1 MRILAIA
8 WKDLSITF
16 RDRNALFLMILAPLV
31 LSFIIGASF
40 GNFLIG
46 GSSVPFD
53 QIPVL
58 VVNDDAGDMGQQFV
72 ATMQAGELADLLLV
86 TQMDDLDEARAI
98 VQQGDARAAVH
109 IPAGF
114 STAVRGETPATSPTI
129 IAFYAD
135 PTATLTPNIVRGI
148 VARITNSF
156 NTGAIGAQVTVEQL
170 MGQTAVLGPALAQL
184 GAVLEE
190 QIGSQMEQGNGRAA
204 NGRAAITLRQLTV
217 GEIEEPLEISPFAF
231 FAPSMG
237 ILFLMFAMMDSTR
250 SILEEEREGT
260 LPRLLTTPI
269 AHSELLLGKVGG
281 VFVAGIIQ
289 FVVFVVASR
298 LLFQL
303 NWGHSASGL
312 ALMVLAIVLAYT
324 GLGLLIAAFARDV
337 NQAAIFG
344 SVISLVFAALGGNFV
359 NAQNFPPWLDQLS
372 KITINRWGIDGLT
385 ALTIYDGGLN
395 DVLLPAAILLSIGSL
410 FFLLALWQFGRRI
423 KR

>member
-1 MRILAIA
+1 MKILAIA

-16 RDRNALFLMILAPLV
+16 RDRNALLLMILAPLV

-40 GNFLIG
+40 GNFLLG

-58 VVNDDAGDMGQQFV
+58 VVNEDDGEMGEQFV
-72 ATMQAGELADLLLV
+72 AIMQAGELAELLLV
-86 TQMDDLDEARAI
+86 TEMTDLDEARAI
-98 VQQGDARAAVH
+98 VQRGEARAAVH
-109 IPAGF
+109 IPAEF
-114 STAVRGETPATSPTI
+114 STAVRGSTDSSSPAI

-135 PTATLTPNIVRGI
+135 PTATVTPNIVRGI
-148 VARITNSF
+148 VMQIAHSF

-170 MGQTAVLGPALAQL
+170 MGQTAVLGLALARL
-184 GAVLEE
+184 GTVLEE
-190 QIGSQMEQGNGRAA
+190 QIGTQSGQA
-204 NGRAAITLRQLTV
+204 NSGATINLRQISV
-217 GEIEEPLEISPFAF
+217 GEIEEPVEISPFAF

-250 SILEEEREGT
+250 SILEEERAGT

-281 VFVAGIIQ
+281 VFLAGIIQ

-303 NWGHSASGL
+303 NWGQSVSGL

-385 ALTIYDGGLN
+385 ALTIYNGGLA
-395 DVLLPAAILLSIGSL
+395 DVLIPAAILLGIGGL
-410 FFLLALWQFGRRI
+410 FFLLALWQFDRRMT
-423 KR
+423 K

>member
-1 MRILAIA
+1 MKVLAIA

-72 ATMQAGELADLLLV
+72 TTMQAGELADLLLV
-86 TQMDDLDEARAI
+86 TEMTDLDEARAI

-114 STAVRGETPATSPTI
+114 STAVRGATPATSPAI

-135 PTATLTPNIVRGI
+135 PSATLTPNIVRGI
-148 VARITNSF
+148 VVRITNSF
-156 NTGAIGAQVTVEQL
+156 NTGAIGALVTVEQL
-170 MGQTAVLGPALAQL
+170 RGQTAVLGPALAQL

-190 QIGSQMEQGNGRAA
+190 QIGAQAGQA
-204 NGRAAITLRQLTV
+204 NRSSAITLRQIAV
-217 GEIEEPLEISPFAF
+217 GTIEEPLEISPFAF

-281 VFVAGIIQ
+281 VFLAGIIQ

-395 DVLLPAAILLSIGSL
+395 DVLLPAAVLLSIGGL

>member
-1 MRILAIA
+1 MKILAIA

-58 VVNDDAGDMGQQFV
+58 VVNDDVGDMGQQFV

-98 VQQGDARAAVH
+98 VQQGDARAVVH

-114 STAVRGETPATSPTI
+114 STAVRGETQATSPTI

-148 VARITNSF
+148 VVRITNSF

-190 QIGSQMEQGNGRAA
+190 QIGAQVSRA

-281 VFVAGIIQ
+281 VFLAGIIQ
-289 FVVFVVASR
+289 FVVFVAASR

-395 DVLLPAAILLSIGSL
+395 DVLLPAAILLSIGGL

>member
-1 MRILAIA
+1 MKILAIA

-58 VVNDDAGDMGQQFV
+58 VVNDDVGDMGQQFV

-114 STAVRGETPATSPTI
+114 STAVRGETPATSPSI

-135 PTATLTPNIVRGI
+135 PSATITPNIVRGI
-148 VARITNSF
+148 VVRITNSF

-190 QIGSQMEQGNGRAA
+190 QISVQLAAA
-204 NGRAAITLRQLTV
+204 NRRPIQLRQMTV
-217 GEIEEPLEISPFAF
+217 GEIAEPLEISPFAF

-281 VFVAGIIQ
+281 VFLAGIIQ

>member
-1 MRILAIA
+1 MKVLAIA

-16 RDRNALFLMILAPLV
+16 RDRNALLLMILAPLV

-40 GNFLIG
+40 GNFLLG

-58 VVNDDAGDMGQQFV
+58 VVNEDDGEMGEQFV
-72 ATMQAGELADLLLV
+72 ATMQAGELAELLLV
-86 TQMDDLDEARAI
+86 TEMTDLDEARAI
-98 VQQGDARAAVH
+98 VQRGEARAAVY
-109 IPAGF
+109 IPAEF
-114 STAVRGETPATSPTI
+114 STAVRGSTGSSSPAI

-135 PTATLTPNIVRGI
+135 PTATVTPNIVRGI
-148 VARITNSF
+148 VMQIANSF

-184 GAVLEE
+184 GTVLEE
-190 QIGSQMEQGNGRAA
+190 QIGTQLGEA
-204 NGRAAITLRQLTV
+204 NSSVTINLRQISV
-217 GEIEEPLEISPFAF
+217 GEIEEPVEISPFAF

-250 SILEEEREGT
+250 SILEEERAGT

-269 AHSELLLGKVGG
+269 AHSELLMGKVGG
-281 VFVAGIIQ
+281 VFLAGIIQ

-303 NWGHSASGL
+303 NWGQSVSGL

-385 ALTIYDGGLN
+385 ALTIYNGGLA
-395 DVLLPAAILLSIGSL
+395 DVLMPAAILLGIGGL
-410 FFLLALWQFGRRI
+410 FFLLALWQFDRRMT
-423 KR
+423 K

>member
-1 MRILAIA
+1 MKILAIA

-16 RDRNALFLMILAPLV
+16 RDRNALLLMILAPLM

-40 GNFLIG
+40 GNFLLG

-58 VVNDDAGDMGQQFV
+58 VVNEDDGEMGEQFV
-72 ATMQAGELADLLLV
+72 AIMQAGELAELLLV
-86 TQMDDLDEARAI
+86 TEMTDLDEARAI
-98 VQQGDARAAVH
+98 VQRGEARAAVH
-109 IPAGF
+109 IPAEF
-114 STAVRGETPATSPTI
+114 STAVRGSTDSSSPAI

-135 PTATLTPNIVRGI
+135 PTATITPNIVRGI
-148 VARITNSF
+148 VMQIAHSF

-170 MGQTAVLGPALAQL
+170 MGQAAVLGPALARL
-184 GAVLEE
+184 GTVLEE
-190 QIGSQMEQGNGRAA
+190 QIGTQSGQA
-204 NGRAAITLRQLTV
+204 NSGVTINLRQISV

-250 SILEEEREGT
+250 SILEEERAGT

-281 VFVAGIIQ
+281 VFLAGIIQ

-303 NWGHSASGL
+303 NWGQSVSGL

-337 NQAAIFG
+337 NQAAILG

-385 ALTIYDGGLN
+385 ALTIYNGGLA
-395 DVLLPAAILLSIGSL
+395 DVLIPAAILLGIGGL
-410 FFLLALWQFGRRI
+410 FFLLALWQFDQRMT
-423 KR
+423 K

>member
-1 MRILAIA
+1 MKILAIA

-58 VVNDDAGDMGQQFV
+58 VVNDDTGDMGQQFV

-86 TQMDDLDEARAI
+86 TEMDDLDEARAI

-114 STAVRGETPATSPTI
+114 STAVRGETQATSPTI

-135 PTATLTPNIVRGI
+135 PSATLTPNIVRGI
-148 VARITNSF
+148 VVRITNSF

-184 GAVLEE
+184 GTVLEE
-190 QIGSQMEQGNGRAA
+190 QIGVQLAAA
-204 NGRAAITLRQLTV
+204 NRRPIQLRQMTV
-217 GEIEEPLEISPFAF
+217 GEIAEPLEISPFAF

-281 VFVAGIIQ
+281 VFLAGIIQ

-395 DVLLPAAILLSIGSL
+395 DVLLPAAILLSIGGL